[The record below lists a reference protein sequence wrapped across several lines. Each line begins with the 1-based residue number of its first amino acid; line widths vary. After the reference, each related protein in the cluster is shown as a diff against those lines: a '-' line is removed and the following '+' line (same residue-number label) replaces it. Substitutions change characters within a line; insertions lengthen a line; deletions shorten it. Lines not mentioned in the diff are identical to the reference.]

1 MDSDQILSG
10 INDDDVINFTKPGE
24 KKTFCISEFR
34 TIIKTA
40 ADTMEE
46 AYAKSLISQGHQLYT
61 DWNYRNNIPPTYH
74 GWFDGSGAKCKLL
87 RLGDSQWK
95 HGKIRIRIEVEFI
108 PDDEEDSNEINEPSL
123 DTFRENS

>member
-1 MDSDQILSG
+1 MDSEQILNG
-10 INDDDVINFTKPGE
+10 INDNDVINFTKPGE

-40 ADTMEE
+40 TDTMKK
-46 AYAKSLISQGHQLYT
+46 AYAESLISQGHQLYT
-61 DWNYRNNIPPTYH
+61 DWSHRNATYD
-74 GWFDGSGAKCKLL
+74 GWFDGSGAKCELL

-95 HGKIRIRIEVEFI
+95 HGKVRIRIEVEFI
-108 PDDEEDSNEINEPSL
+108 PDDDEDSSEINEPSL